1 MVGHG
6 EIEVP
11 IQGLQLWGVA
21 RWFHVEPDAV
31 LAERPQGWRVAD
43 LSVMHEDCICPRVHA
58 ATCCN

>member
-11 IQGLQLWGVA
+11 IQGLQLWVVA

-31 LAERPQGWRVAD
+31 LAERPRGWRV
-43 LSVMHEDCICPRVHA
+43 LTSQ
-58 ATCCN
+58 